1 MSTTEIL
8 ASWRSNATRATIERF
23 VDDVTRT
30 DSPHWLSPDERIA
43 VFDNDGTLWPEKPI
57 VAQLDFTIRRFA
69 ELARLDPDLRE
80 RQPYKSAWEDDRS
93 WLSQAVIKHYQGDHT
108 DMQTLLAEV
117 PGAFAG
123 VTIEDYQTLARD
135 FVDSTNNP
143 HFDRPHIELAYVPMV
158 ELIQFLA
165 ANGFTTYIASGGERD
180 FMRAFTEQMYGVPP
194 ERVIGSSIKLAFEEL
209 EDSVRIVYRSEL
221 AFFDDGEEKPKNIWD
236 RIGRRPVIAGGNSN
250 GDIAMMRFANVPERP
265 SLRLIVR
272 HDDAEREFADEKGA
286 EAALSRAADRGWTI
300 ISMRDDWTRVFAH
313 D

>member
-1 MSTTEIL
+1 ML

-69 ELARLDPDLRE
+69 ELARLNPDLRE
-80 RQPYKSAWEDDRS
+80 RQPYKSAWEGDRS
-93 WLSQAVIKHYQGDHT
+93 WLNQAVIKHYQGDHA

-135 FVDSTNNP
+135 FVDSVNNP
-143 HFDRPHIELAYVPMV
+143 HFARPHIELAYVPMV

-165 ANGFTTYIASGGERD
+165 AHGFTTYIASGGERD
-180 FMRAFTEQMYGVPP
+180 FMRAFTEHMYGVPP

-286 EAALSRAADRGWTI
+286 EAALTRATDRGWTI

>member
-80 RQPYKSAWEDDRS
+80 RQPYKSAWEGDRS
-93 WLSQAVIKHYQGDHT
+93 WLNQAVIKHYQGDHA

-286 EAALSRAADRGWTI
+286 EAALTRATDRGWTI

>member
-1 MSTTEIL
+1 ML

-23 VDDVTRT
+23 VDDVTRN
-30 DSPHWLSPDERIA
+30 DSPHWLAPDERIA

-69 ELARLDPDLRE
+69 ELARLNPDLRE
-80 RQPYKSAWEDDRS
+80 RQPYKSAWEGDRS
-93 WLSQAVIKHYQGDHT
+93 WLNQAVIKHYQGDHA

-123 VTIEDYQTLARD
+123 VTIEDYQILARD
-135 FVDSTNNP
+135 FVDSVNNP
-143 HFDRPHIELAYVPMV
+143 HFDRPHVELAYVPMV

-286 EAALSRAADRGWTI
+286 EAALTRATDRGWTI